1 MERLRAF
8 AAPGETMREL
18 LVIAG
23 IFAAYALLLSILS
36 IGCPIKF
43 FTGMS
48 CPGCGLTRA
57 WASLLSLHVFD
68 ALAYHPLFW
77 LPPIAIALSVMPA
90 NKTVGNIAIA
100 VIGIAFIVLWV
111 LRFFLDGDALL
122 PQSGYALVD
131 VVNWNPPP
139 WWSFIAGL
147 I

>member
-1 MERLRAF
+1 MDRSKAF
-8 AAPGETMREL
+8 AAPGAIMREL

-23 IFAAYALLLSILS
+23 IFVAYALLLSVLS

-57 WASLLSLHVFD
+57 WTSLLSLHLLD

-77 LPPIAIALSVMPA
+77 LPPIAIVLSVLPL
-90 NKTVGNIAIA
+90 NKVIGNIAIA
-100 VIGIAFIVLWV
+100 VIGGAFIVLWI
-111 LRFFLDGDALL
+111 LRFFLDGDVLL

-131 VVNWNPPP
+131 IVNWSPPP